1 MVRTDRRA
9 TGDRPGALIV
19 NRSITEE
26 CSSTSGTASSPS
38 GTANAA
44 SRAAAHSKAFARAR
58 VAGAAAITT
67 NRAKAAASPLTDTGR
82 QRVM

>member
-1 MVRTDRRA
+1 LVRTDRRA

-44 SRAAAHSKAFARAR
+44 SPAAHSKAFARAR